1 MKRNRIFL
9 LIIIFFSFFFLVK
22 SAFSYT
28 YKIAVVNS
36 KDIKSY
42 RNALSGFKEIC
53 IDSRYSHYY
62 LEGKGKEGIVF
73 ALQEE
78 KPDLIVAIG
87 SSALEAL
94 KGKIKD
100 IPIVFCMV
108 LNPGVLFEEGHIENI
123 FGVSMNVSPAS
134 QIITLKEIFPRVKRI
149 GVVYNPAQT
158 EYLISEAREVC
169 NQEGLE
175 LICSMV
181 YSQGETI
188 NAIKN
193 LENKIDALWIVP
205 DTTVVMPFSV
215 KYMLLFSFRNKIPL
229 FGLSD
234 TYVKRGVLLAVSF
247 DTTDMGRQA
256 GELALQILKKEN
268 NENHSLIF
276 ARALKLFLNLKT
288 AKIMGFNIPEE
299 MKERVDKIYR

>member
-1 MKRNRIFL
+1 MR
-9 LIIIFFSFFFLVK
+9 
-22 SAFSYT
+22 
-28 YKIAVVNS
+28 S

-42 RNALSGFKEIC
+42 QNALRGFREIC
-53 IDSRYSHYY
+53 IDSQYSYY
-62 LEGKGKEGIVF
+62 HLEDKRKEGIIF
-73 ALQEE
+73 ALQKE
-78 KPDLIVAIG
+78 KHDLILAMG

-100 IPIVFCMV
+100 TPIVFCMV
-108 LNPGVLFEEGHIENI
+108 LNPGVLFEEGDIENI

-134 QIITLKEIFPRVKRI
+134 QIISLKEIFPRVKRI
-149 GVVYNPAQT
+149 GVVYNPIQT

-169 NQEGLE
+169 KQEGLE
-175 LICSMV
+175 LICSEV
-181 YSQGETI
+181 SHQEETV

-193 LENKIDALWIVP
+193 LEDKIDAIWMVS
-205 DTTVVMPFSV
+205 DTTVVMPFSI

-234 TYVKRGVLLAVSF
+234 KYVKRGVLLAASF

-268 NENHSLIF
+268 NENPSLIF

-288 AKIMGFNIPEE
+288 AKIMGLNIPEE
-299 MKERVDKIYR
+299 MKERADKIYR